1 MYSLKSHSSI
11 IMNITVPLKP
21 ETVVHTCNLST
32 QETEA
37 GRSEGGGYLWIYSQ
51 SGASL
56 GYTKPVSFP
65 KIQSP
70 CILCLR

>member
-1 MYSLKSHSSI
+1 MYSLKYHSSI

-37 GRSEGGGYLWIYSQ
+37 GRSEVGVIFGYIDSQ
-51 SGASL
+51 GPAWATQNLSHSQRYNLHLFFA
-56 GYTKPVSFP
+56 
-65 KIQSP
+65 
-70 CILCLR
+70 